1 MIAKK
6 ALLLIVFLS
15 GLLFCKC
22 SSPTLKDLYD
32 IEKYLEERPDSA
44 LRQLAVMDSIT
55 VSSGRKGA
63 MYDFLTSYAM
73 FKSYINEEDD
83 SRISRAIVFFR
94 DKKDSERLMKSLYL
108 KGYTLFTTGD
118 YIKAIKALSEGE
130 ELAEERG
137 DYYFAGL
144 CCRELAQTF
153 QATFSAKDFLFYS
166 QKALECFQKGN
177 REVHARYVLLLVG
190 SAFYMNDRLS
200 EAEKTYKTLISL
212 AEGNV
217 DSGLLAEARRN
228 YAFLL
233 VDLNKPKEAI
243 DQFQQVSNSLSS
255 QLGSYGTAYLARAYI
270 NLGEDK
276 IASALFAR
284 ADSLV
289 TTAKDQYS
297 VDYQKYS
304 AALFQGD
311 TTKAFLAL
319 QGMKDYTT
327 SKRFLE
333 ISGIAVSAQKEF
345 YQERER
351 IVSLENKLT
360 KQKLISSILFFFLL
374 LFLVCFVFF
383 AILRKQRQKKT
394 LLQKEKEQLVNQ
406 ISALSAEH
414 SEHLKQSSETG
425 MRFFNAIT
433 QIYWQNQPHKVVPEL
448 QRILEGLVSDEKA
461 IGQLMASLNE
471 TRRNLMVRL
480 NTQVPA
486 LNKKELLLYCYLAS
500 HLEHNTICSILDKT
514 PGAVNAQIYRLR
526 KKIERSGAPDTSEF
540 LEVIS

>member
-63 MYDFLTSYAM
+63 MYDYLTSYAM

-94 DKKDSERLMKSLYL
+94 DKKDCERLMKSLYL

-153 QATFSAKDFLFYS
+153 QATFSAKEFLYYS

-177 REVHARYVLLLVG
+177 REAHTRYVLLLVG
-190 SAFYMNDRLS
+190 SAYYMNDRLS
-200 EAEKTYKTLISL
+200 EAEITYKTLISM
-212 AEGNV
+212 AEESR
-217 DSGLLAEARRN
+217 DTGLLAEALRD
-228 YAFLL
+228 YASLL
-233 VDLNKPKEAI
+233 VELNKPQEAI
-243 DQFQQVSNSLSS
+243 EQFQNVSNNSH
-255 QLGSYGTAYLARAYI
+255 LGSYGTAYLARAYAY
-270 NLGEDK
+270 LGEENR
-276 IASALFAR
+276 AFALFAM
-284 ADSLV
+284 ADTLAI
-289 TTAKDQYS
+289 TAKDQYS

-351 IVSLENKLT
+351 VVSLENKLT
-360 KQKLISSILFFFLL
+360 KQKLISSILLFFML
-374 LFLVCFVFF
+374 LFLVSFAFF
-383 AILRKQRQKKT
+383 AILRKQKQKKA

-406 ISALSAEH
+406 IFALSAEH
-414 SEHLKQSSETG
+414 SEHLKQTSETG

-433 QIYWQNQPHKVVPEL
+433 QIYWQNQPHRVVPEL

-500 HLEHNTICSILDKT
+500 HLGHNTICTILEKS
-514 PGAVNAQIYRLR
+514 PGAVNAQVYRLR
-526 KKIERSGAPDTSEF
+526 KKIEGSDAIDKREF
-540 LEVIS
+540 LEVIT